1 MKIVLDAS
9 VLIAAFAARGLCEAL
24 FELCLEKHE
33 IAASAPILEEV
44 REKLVT
50 KIKLPKAT
58 VEELIGFLER
68 QATSVQPAEVPT
80 DACRDPDDLMV
91 LGTVTGANASF
102 IVTGERD
109 LLTLGSYEGVSIVTP
124 RIFWEA
130 QSQAPT

>member
-33 IAASAPILEEV
+33 IATSAPILEEV

-91 LGTVTGANASF
+91 LGTATGANASF
-102 IVTGERD
+102 IVTGDRD
-109 LLTLGSYEGVSIVTP
+109 LLTLGSYEGVSIGTP